1 MRTNDL
7 KEVRQDE
14 ILRLDDTDQY
24 ISSKHQL
31 QQFNMLKKILVNF
44 SFRDRG
50 KHILVSDINWD
61 VIDELRKERKIFMV
75 LRDKGVDQYINM
87 RMTEVDLN
95 DHDSFSEYDLE
106 LQRAIEE
113 KLEFR
118 AGLAQK
124 ISITRLDYMLRML
137 RITGDGK
144 YTISDP
150 DSFKEKVKDLERR
163 ERRRAKMDAE
173 G

>member
-14 ILRLDDTDQY
+14 IQRLDDTDQY
-24 ISSKHQL
+24 IQSKHQL

-44 SFRDRG
+44 SFRDKG

-75 LRDKGVDQYINM
+75 LRDRGVDEYINM
-87 RMTEVDLN
+87 PMTEIDIYDEETHKELDL
-95 DHDSFSEYDLE
+95 D

-113 KLEFR
+113 KLDFR
-118 AGLAQK
+118 A
-124 ISITRLDYMLRML
+124 
-137 RITGDGK
+137 
-144 YTISDP
+144 
-150 DSFKEKVKDLERR
+150 
-163 ERRRAKMDAE
+163 
-173 G
+173 